1 MSRPSRIHARW
12 LAWTSGALVALAFV
26 AHAAAHELR
35 GRVVSVVDGDTIS
48 IVDTANHLDRIRLA
62 AIDAPERAQPYSV
75 VSRRTLAARV
85 LHRDIVVQWSTR
97 DRYGRI
103 VGKVI
108 VDGADVN
115 LAQVADGMAWH
126 YRYYQREQSRDDAH
140 AYATA
145 EAWARKR
152 GLGLWAGPRPV
163 PPWAFRHERAE

>member
-1 MSRPSRIHARW
+1 MEARVDARR
-12 LAWTSGALVALAFV
+12 LAWLCVALAALAFD
-26 AHAAAHELR
+26 AHAATHELR

-62 AIDAPERAQPYSV
+62 AIDAPERAQPYSA

-85 LHRDIVVQWSTR
+85 LHRDVVVQWSTR

-152 GLGLWAGPRPV
+152 GLGLWAGAHPV
-163 PPWAFRHERAE
+163 PPWTFRHERAE